1 MKEKKKKRNRK
12 NIAKFSINIGAQSQ
26 SRIIAEFFFFF
37 AVLYCKMGLNAYVG
51 CESGTSSTKSGGKS
65 K

>member
-1 MKEKKKKRNRK
+1 MHGNTQEKVFSSDWMKKKKQQTREINGERNCANNLK
-12 NIAKFSINIGAQSQ
+12 W
-26 SRIIAEFFFFF
+26 IIHT
-37 AVLYCKMGLNAYVG
+37 YVG